1 MLTFIVRR
9 ILTLIPV
16 AFIVLVVTFSLIH
29 LTPGNPAYTIL
40 GEQASPQAVHLLD
53 VKMGLTQPVAGQ
65 FVHYVGQVAQ
75 GRLGVSLLDGQSVMS
90 LILTR
95 LPVTLELAV
104 LAVLLSLAI
113 ALPAGILAAYRPN
126 TWVDSLSRVLALIGA
141 AVPNFWLAL
150 LLVYVFAVGLHWLPS
165 LGWIPLSQSV
175 PGNLVHLVLPVIVL
189 ALPLAAVTSRVLRGE
204 LIEVM
209 HLLYI
214 QVARAKGIS
223 EWTVVMRHGLR
234 NALVPVVTV
243 VGLQIGALLG
253 GVVITETIFSLPG
266 MGQLVVNAIFDRD
279 YPVLDGSVLFMAFVV
294 LLANLCVDL
303 AYAWLDP
310 RIRYS

>member
-1 MLTFIVRR
+1 MVTFIVRR
-9 ILTLIPV
+9 ILSLLPV

-40 GEQASPQAVHLLD
+40 GDQASPQAVHLLD
-53 VKMGLTQPVAGQ
+53 VKMGLTRPLPQQ
-65 FVHYVGQVAQ
+65 FAAYIGQVAR
-75 GRLGVSLLDGQSVMS
+75 GNLGVSLLDGQSVLS
-90 LILTR
+90 LIITR

-104 LAVLLSLAI
+104 LAVIVSLLIAI
-113 ALPAGILAAYRPN
+113 PTGIFAAYRPN
-126 TWVDSLSRVLALIGA
+126 TWVDNLSRLLALVGA
-141 AVPNFWLAL
+141 AIPNFWLAL
-150 LLVYVFAVGLHWLPS
+150 LLVYIFAVGLHWLPS
-165 LGWIPLSQSV
+165 LGWVPLTQSV

-223 EWTVVMRHGLR
+223 EWAVVMHHGVR

-243 VGLQIGALLG
+243 VGLQVGALLG

-303 AYAWLDP
+303 VYAWLDP
-310 RIRYS
+310 RIRYN

>member
-65 FVHYVGQVAQ
+65 FIHYVGQVAQ

-150 LLVYVFAVGLHWLPS
+150 LLVYVFAVGLRWLPS

-294 LLANLCVDL
+294 LFANLCVDL

>member
-1 MLTFIVRR
+1 MVTFIVRR
-9 ILTLIPV
+9 ILSLVPV

-40 GEQASPQAVHLLD
+40 GDQASPQAVHLLD
-53 VKMGLTQPVAGQ
+53 VKMGLTRPLPQQ
-65 FVHYVGQVAQ
+65 FAAYIGQVAR
-75 GRLGVSLLDGQSVMS
+75 GNLGVSLLDGQSVLS
-90 LILTR
+90 LIITR

-104 LAVLLSLAI
+104 LAVIVSLLIAI
-113 ALPAGILAAYRPN
+113 PTGIFAAYRPN
-126 TWVDSLSRVLALIGA
+126 TWVDNLSRLLALVGA
-141 AVPNFWLAL
+141 AIPNFWLAL
-150 LLVYVFAVGLHWLPS
+150 LLVYIFAVGLHWLPS
-165 LGWIPLSQSV
+165 LGWVPLTQSV
-175 PGNLVHLVLPVIVL
+175 PGNLVHLVLPVVVL

-223 EWTVVMRHGLR
+223 EWAVVMRHGVR

-243 VGLQIGALLG
+243 VGLQVGALLG

-303 AYAWLDP
+303 VYAWLDP
-310 RIRYS
+310 RIRYN

>member
-65 FVHYVGQVAQ
+65 FIHYVGQVAQ

-113 ALPAGILAAYRPN
+113 ALPTGILAAYRPN

>member
-53 VKMGLTQPVAGQ
+53 VKMGLTEPLAGQ
-65 FVHYVGQVAQ
+65 FIHYVGQVAQ

-90 LILTR
+90 LIVTR

-150 LLVYVFAVGLHWLPS
+150 LLVYVFAVGLRWLPS

>member
-1 MLTFIVRR
+1 MVTFIVRR
-9 ILTLIPV
+9 ILSLLPV

-40 GEQASPQAVHLLD
+40 GDQASPQAVHLLD
-53 VKMGLTQPVAGQ
+53 VKMGLTRPLPQQ
-65 FVHYVGQVAQ
+65 FAAYIGQVAR
-75 GRLGVSLLDGQSVMS
+75 GNLGVSLLDGQSVLS
-90 LILTR
+90 LIITR

-104 LAVLLSLAI
+104 LAVIVSLLIAI
-113 ALPAGILAAYRPN
+113 PTGIFAAYRPN
-126 TWVDSLSRVLALIGA
+126 TWVDNLSRLLALVGA
-141 AVPNFWLAL
+141 AIPNFWLAL
-150 LLVYVFAVGLHWLPS
+150 LLVYIFAVGLHWLPS
-165 LGWIPLSQSV
+165 LGWVPLTQSV
-175 PGNLVHLVLPVIVL
+175 PGNLVHLVLPVVVL

-223 EWTVVMRHGLR
+223 EWAVVMRHGVR

-243 VGLQIGALLG
+243 VGLQVGALLG

-303 AYAWLDP
+303 VYAWLDP
-310 RIRYS
+310 RIRYN

>member
-53 VKMGLTQPVAGQ
+53 VKMGLTQPVVGQ
-65 FVHYVGQVAQ
+65 FIHYVGQVAQ

-150 LLVYVFAVGLHWLPS
+150 LLVYVFAVGLRWLPS

-294 LLANLCVDL
+294 LFANLCVDL

>member
-65 FVHYVGQVAQ
+65 FIHYVGQVAQ